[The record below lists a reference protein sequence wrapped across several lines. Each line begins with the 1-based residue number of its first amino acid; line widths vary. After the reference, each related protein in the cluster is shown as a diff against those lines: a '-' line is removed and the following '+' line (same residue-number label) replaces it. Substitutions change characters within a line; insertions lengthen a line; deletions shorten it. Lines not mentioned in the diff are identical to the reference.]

1 MKIGV
6 MQPYFFPYIGYWQLL
21 NTVDEYVIFD
31 DVNYI
36 KKGWINRN
44 NILLNGKSKRIN
56 LHIKDASQNRLI
68 KDTKLAQT
76 DEDNKILLEVLKQ
89 SYHKAP
95 YYEQVIYLVKEILDY
110 KTDNLSEYLTNQII
124 QVCNYL
130 DIRTKILLSSDIEKD
145 NSLKGEEKIIEIC
158 KKRNAD
164 TYINAIGGKELYQH
178 ERFRKENMELKFLKT
193 RNVNY
198 KQFDNEFVPYLSI
211 IDVMM
216 FNEKEQIKELLDNY
230 ELEKN

>member
-21 NTVDEYVIFD
+21 NAVDEYVIFD

-36 KKGWINRN
+36 KRGWINRN
-44 NILLNGKSKRIN
+44 NILLNGESRRIN

-76 DEDNKILLEVLKQ
+76 KEDNSALMDILKQ

-95 YYEQVIYLVKEILDY
+95 YYEQAIGLVEEILSC
-110 KTDNLSEYLTNQII
+110 KTENLSEYLTNQIMQI
-124 QVCNYL
+124 CNYL
-130 DIRTKILLSSDIEKD
+130 NIKTKILLSSDIEKD

-164 TYINAIGGKELYQH
+164 TYFNAIGGKELYHH
-178 ERFRKENMELKFLKT
+178 ERFQKENLGLKFLKT
-193 RNVNY
+193 ENVNY
-198 KQFDNEFVPYLSI
+198 KQFDNEFVPSLSI
-211 IDVMM
+211 IDVLM
-216 FNEKEQIKELLDNY
+216 FNSVDDITELLERY
-230 ELEKN
+230 CLE

>member
-1 MKIGV
+1 MKIGI

-21 NTVDEYVIFD
+21 NAVDEYVIFD

-36 KKGWINRN
+36 KRGWINRN
-44 NILLNGKSKRIN
+44 NILLNGEPKRIN

-164 TYINAIGGKELYQH
+164 TYINAIGGKELYH
-178 ERFRKENMELKFLKT
+178 DEHFKKENMELKFLKT
-193 RNVNY
+193 GDVHY
-198 KQFDNEFVPYLSI
+198 KMFDYEFVPSLSI

-216 FNEKEQIKELLDNY
+216 FNSVDEVTTLLENY
-230 ELEKN
+230 RLE